1 MTSPHKPPTSIEQQI
16 ALLRERGMDVNEAEA
31 QQWLS
36 TVGYYRLSGY
46 WYTRRTLSDPPLS
59 MGNPPRP
66 VRTDTFAPGTRFTEI
81 TALYEFDRKLRT
93 QVHDGIER
101 VEIALRTSL
110 ADIISSTGSLALY
123 DRDNFRVLRGREC
136 EHYQIISTITSR
148 VNRALG
154 SRDSSHIKHNVE
166 KYGVQLAPW
175 VVMDVLDFS
184 DLSKLFNLLR
194 TPDQN
199 EVAGRIGIDVRNLG
213 LSREE
218 AKGLSPNHP
227 FAAALRQLT
236 LLRNKSAHHARIW
249 NCTLSPMGTG
259 ILSRVSGLESLSHLP
274 LPPGQEGNPRQ
285 QSEKIYGA
293 LIIIAKI
300 LETVSPGS
308 AWASRTASLVD
319 SALSAVPFL
328 TAQEMGFPDDWKHHR
343 IWGLEES

>member
-1 MTSPHKPPTSIEQQI
+1 MTSLPKPPTSVQQQI
-16 ALLRERGMDVNEAEA
+16 ALLRERGMVVEDDEA

-46 WYTRRTLSDPPLS
+46 WYTRRKISDPLLTEGS
-59 MGNPPRP
+59 PPRP
-66 VRTDTFAPGTRFTEI
+66 VRTDIFVPGTRFSDI

-110 ADIISSTGSLALY
+110 AEVIGGRDTLALY
-123 DRDNFRVLRGREC
+123 DRDNFRVPRGREY

-148 VNRALG
+148 INRALG
-154 SRDSSHIKHNVE
+154 SRDSFHIKHNVE

-184 DLSKLFNLLR
+184 DLSKLFNLLY
-194 TPDQN
+194 TSDQT
-199 EVAGRIGIDVRNLG
+199 EVARRVGIDVRNLG

-236 LLRNKSAHHARIW
+236 LLRNKSAHHARVW
-249 NCTLSPMGTG
+249 NCTLAPMGTG
-259 ILSRVSGLESLSHLP
+259 ILSKISGLESLAELP
-274 LPPGQEGNPRQ
+274 LPPGQAEVQ
-285 QSEKIYGA
+285 VHQSEKIYGA
-293 LIIIAKI
+293 LIIIAKV

-308 AWASRTASLVD
+308 AWAARTALLVD
-319 SALSAVPFL
+319 SALSTISFL
-328 TAQEMGFPDDWKHHR
+328 TPQEMGFPERWRGQR
-343 IWGLEES
+343 IWGLESA